1 MIHVLKYTD
10 TDCRADKNTIL
21 IQAKKKKIRETTEKI
36 LVYQLFHFLHN
47 KHILKV

>member
-21 IQAKKKKIRETTEKI
+21 IQAKTKIRETTEKI
-36 LVYQLFHFLHN
+36 LIYQLFHFLHN